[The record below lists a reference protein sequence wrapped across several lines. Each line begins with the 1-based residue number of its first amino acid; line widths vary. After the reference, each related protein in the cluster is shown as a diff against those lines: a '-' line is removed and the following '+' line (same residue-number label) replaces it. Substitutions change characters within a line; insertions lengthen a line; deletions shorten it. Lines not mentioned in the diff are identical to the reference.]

1 MFFDL
6 YISYKN
12 KQKHFSNI
20 FENSFK
26 FFTELFRISITK
38 HTKSKEKLFI
48 VFVIFYNHVYLFL
61 FNLF

>member
-1 MFFDL
+1 MFFAL

-20 FENSFK
+20 FENLFK
-26 FFTELFRISITK
+26 FFTELFWITITK
-38 HTKSKEKLFI
+38 YTKSKEKLFI
-48 VFVIFYNHVYLFL
+48 VFIIFYNLVYLFL